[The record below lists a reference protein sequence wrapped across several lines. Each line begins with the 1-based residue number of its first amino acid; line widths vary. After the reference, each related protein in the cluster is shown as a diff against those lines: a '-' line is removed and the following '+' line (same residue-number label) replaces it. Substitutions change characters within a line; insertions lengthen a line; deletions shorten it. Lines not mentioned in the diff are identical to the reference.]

1 MGKHNKPKTVF
12 ASSNNSIISVA
23 KSLLSDAGIVYELNN
38 DGMVQI
44 QVSGDEDVIRARK
57 ILLDLEELDFKDER

>member
-1 MGKHNKPKTVF
+1 MAKHNKPTTVF
-12 ASSNNSIISVA
+12 ASSNSSIISVA

-44 QVSGDEDVIRARK
+44 QVSGDEDAIRARK